1 MRLLIVGSNGQLGHD
16 LMAQARQRG
25 WIPTGADMP
34 VCDITDR
41 QSVERAIESA
51 GPADVPVDI
60 MINAAAYTAVD
71 KAESEPEIAFA
82 VNRDG
87 AEVLARAGRDH
98 QIPLIHVSTDYVFDG
113 RQTRPYRPTD
123 PVNPQGVYGKSKA
136 EGEAGIRQ
144 LWERHV
150 IVRTAWLFGRHGAN
164 FVKTMI
170 RLGKERDT
178 IRVVD
183 DQVGCPT
190 YAGDL
195 AGALLDAAADVTGKT
210 DGWGTYHYCNEGAV
224 TWYGFTRRIL
234 TLAGRY
240 ERMRVGQILPIP
252 TSEYPLP
259 APRPQYSVLDCT
271 SFEADFGVTRRPW
284 EVALQEML
292 AGIYGTAS

>member
-25 WIPTGADMP
+25 WFATGADMP

-51 GPADVPVDI
+51 GRADVPVDI
-60 MINAAAYTAVD
+60 LINAAAYTAVD

-87 AEVLARAGRDH
+87 ADVLARACHDH
-98 QIPLIHVSTDYVFDG
+98 RIPLIHVSTDYVFDG
-113 RQTRPYRPTD
+113 RQTHPYRPTD

-136 EGEAGIRQ
+136 EGEARIRQ
-144 LWERHV
+144 IWERHV
-150 IVRTAWLFGRHGAN
+150 IVRTSWLFGRQGAN

-178 IRVVD
+178 LRVVD

-195 AGALLDAAADVTGKT
+195 AGALLDAAADITANT
-210 DGWGTYHYCNEGAV
+210 AGWGTYHYCNEGAV
-224 TWYGFTRRIL
+224 TWYAFTRRIL

-240 ERMRVGQILPIP
+240 ERMRVRQVLPIL
-252 TSEYPLP
+252 TSQYPLP
-259 APRPQYSVLDCT
+259 APRPYYSVLDCS
-271 SFEADFGVTRRPW
+271 SFEARFGVTRRPW
-284 EVALQEML
+284 ETALREML
-292 AGIYGTAS
+292 AGIYENMS